1 MHLRYGKKYILGL
14 LFAVFSSISWGT
26 ADYFGGVA
34 SRTIDSL
41 ITVLLSQFA
50 AMAGLLAIVAA
61 TGGLTLKG
69 ALINAV
75 IAGVVGPLSLILYYR
90 ALAIGPMGI
99 VGPINATSGAVPV
112 IYGFAIGESVS
123 AIQWLGIVG
132 CIVGVAIVSS
142 SHITSPHKEDLRVV
156 AMSVASALGF
166 GVTYIFLA
174 RSASAGTID
183 TLTIQRIT
191 NVLLIG
197 SLLLIGKKKLKF
209 NGLRGGIFLAFIG
222 ILDVA
227 ANGSYIIAATKSS
240 IAIAGAIGS
249 TYPLTTTALAAK
261 YSKERLSMVQ
271 YAGVIVTLA
280 SIVTTS
286 I

>member
-1 MHLRYGKKYILGL
+1 M
-14 LFAVFSSISWGT
+14 V
-26 ADYFGGVA
+26 
-34 SRTIDSL
+34 
-41 ITVLLSQFA
+41 
-50 AMAGLLAIVAA
+50 GLLAIATA
-61 TGGLTLKG
+61 TGGLTLRG

-75 IAGVVGPLSLILYYR
+75 IAGIVGPLSLILYYR

-123 AIQWLGIVG
+123 FIQWIGIVG

-191 NVLLIG
+191 NVVLIG
-197 SLLLIGKKKLKF
+197 SLLFTGKKELKF
-209 NGLRGGIFLAFIG
+209 NGLRGGAFLALIG

-227 ANGSYIIAATKSS
+227 ANGTYIIAAAKSS
-240 IAIAGAIGS
+240 IALAGAIGA

-261 YSKERLSMVQ
+261 YSRERLSIVQ
-271 YAGVIVTLA
+271 YAGVVVTLA
-280 SIVTTS
+280 AIVTTS